1 MGTQVRI
8 LKALTFVG
16 HGHNLVLSVSMLENA
31 LRAKH
36 LLVTLTEELYFF
48 VLVRVAI
55 LNAASLF
62 GCPGC
67 SRGGIRGHLGYGE
80 CRQYCVVYREV
91 VRAGVMGDLVERTLY
106 D

>member
-1 MGTQVRI
+1 MGTEVRI

-16 HGHNLVLSVSMLENA
+16 HGHNLVLCISMLENA
-31 LRAKH
+31 LGAKH
-36 LLVTLTEELYFF
+36 LLVTLAKELHFF

-55 LNAASLF
+55 LDAAALF
-62 GCPGC
+62 GCARG
-67 SRGGIRGHLGYGE
+67 SRRGIRGHLGNGE
-80 CRQYCVVYREV
+80 GRQYCIVYREV